1 MSNPPT
7 LSVLTLNVWGLKFI
21 SKDRTPRIAAIAE
34 YLATHADP
42 TAQAGTGFDIVCLQ
56 ECWVQKDFDTIKT
69 ACKDVFPYSRYF
81 HTGAL
86 GSGLAILTKFPII
99 SAQALPYSLSGL
111 PLAVI
116 AGDFFVNKAAGSVAI
131 LHPELGEVEI
141 WNTHMHAAGEGGPQT
156 QQAHRMAQAWQLA
169 NAIRAAAERG
179 RYVIATGDF
188 NSSPQSLP
196 IAILRDQGC
205 LLDSWLMS
213 HPESLTAAVPQTDE
227 EGIQVHGM
235 TVDNLLNSYSAGKP
249 LVDEAKKW
257 KGKRLDYIFYRGP
270 DVARRRPLMWTF
282 KGKGNQGGKAPYHD
296 HDTPGSHHV
305 GSNANDHVRH
315 LEEGPPIAES
325 MESAPILTCQSC
337 RVVLTDLV
345 PGKPYSYSDH
355 FGLLA
360 TFAVLPPDAV
370 NDPLTNPEAP
380 QHRPLPTDYNNTA
393 PLVQIASNE
402 ASASQPD
409 VSRTKQES
417 SSRQTAI
424 NAFFNS
430 PTKAETIRNAIDVLN
445 LYSGISAR
453 NSRFQLRLFG
463 LSICAALALT
473 ISSAWQPKSY
483 IQPIWTLLGVATG
496 ALGATMLYVGFV
508 WGRWEANLLKE
519 IIAQMELDQAVAEL
533 EIEARR

>member
-1 MSNPPT
+1 
-7 LSVLTLNVWGLKFI
+7 
-21 SKDRTPRIAAIAE
+21 
-34 YLATHADP
+34 
-42 TAQAGTGFDIVCLQ
+42 
-56 ECWVQKDFDTIKT
+56 
-69 ACKDVFPYSRYF
+69 
-81 HTGAL
+81 
-86 GSGLAILTKFPII
+86 
-99 SAQALPYSLSGL
+99 
-111 PLAVI
+111 
-116 AGDFFVNKAAGSVAI
+116 
-131 LHPELGEVEI
+131 
-141 WNTHMHAAGEGGPQT
+141 
-156 QQAHRMAQAWQLA
+156 
-169 NAIRAAAERG
+169 
-179 RYVIATGDF
+179 
-188 NSSPQSLP
+188 
-196 IAILRDQGC
+196 
-205 LLDSWLMS
+205 MS
-213 HPESLTAAVPQTDE
+213 HPESLTAAIPQTDE
-227 EGIQVHGM
+227 EGIHVHGM

-282 KGKGNQGGKAPYHD
+282 KGKGKPAGKAPYHD
-296 HDTPGSHHV
+296 HDVPGSHQV
-305 GSNANDHVRH
+305 GSNADDHVRH

-325 MESAPILTCQSC
+325 MESAPILSCQSC

-355 FGLLA
+355 FGLLS
-360 TFAVLPPDAV
+360 TFAILPPDAV

-402 ASASQPD
+402 ASAADPET
-409 VSRTKQES
+409 SRTKQQS
-417 SSRQTAI
+417 STRQTAI

-430 PTKAETIRNAIDVLN
+430 PTKAETIRNAIDILN

-463 LSICAALALT
+463 LSIFAALALT

-483 IQPIWTLLGVATG
+483 IQPIWTLLGVAAG

-519 IIAQMELDQAVAEL
+519 IIAQMELDQAVADL
-533 EIEARR
+533 EIEARQ

>member
-1 MSNPPT
+1 
-7 LSVLTLNVWGLKFI
+7 
-21 SKDRTPRIAAIAE
+21 
-34 YLATHADP
+34 
-42 TAQAGTGFDIVCLQ
+42 
-56 ECWVQKDFDTIKT
+56 
-69 ACKDVFPYSRYF
+69 
-81 HTGAL
+81 
-86 GSGLAILTKFPII
+86 
-99 SAQALPYSLSGL
+99 
-111 PLAVI
+111 
-116 AGDFFVNKAAGSVAI
+116 
-131 LHPELGEVEI
+131 
-141 WNTHMHAAGEGGPQT
+141 
-156 QQAHRMAQAWQLA
+156 
-169 NAIRAAAERG
+169 
-179 RYVIATGDF
+179 
-188 NSSPQSLP
+188 
-196 IAILRDQGC
+196 
-205 LLDSWLMS
+205 MS

-282 KGKGNQGGKAPYHD
+282 KGKGNRGGKAPYHD

-463 LSICAALALT
+463 LSIFAALALT

>member
-1 MSNPPT
+1 MSDSTSSHT

-34 YLATHADP
+34 YLATHAEATSHP
-42 TAQAGTGFDIVCLQ
+42 GTGFDIVCLQ
-56 ECWVQKDFDTIKT
+56 ECWVQKDFETIK
-69 ACKDVFPYSRYF
+69 ARCKIVFPYSS
-81 HTGAL
+81 GAL
-86 GSGLAILTKFPII
+86 GSGLAILTRYPII

-116 AGDFFVNKAAGSVAI
+116 AGDFFVNKAAGNVVI
-131 LHPELGEVEI
+131 LHPELGEVEV

-179 RYVIATGDF
+179 RYVIASGDF

-205 LLDSWLMS
+205 ILDSWLMT
-213 HPESLTAAVPQTDE
+213 HPESLTASVPETDE
-227 EGIQVHGM
+227 DGIRYHGM
-235 TVDNLLNSYSAGKP
+235 TCDNYINSYSAGKP

-270 DVARRRPLMWTF
+270 DVARRRPLVWSF
-282 KGKGNQGGKAPYHD
+282 KGRGNHSGDGRYHD
-296 HDTPGSHHV
+296 DKSGRPSH
-305 GSNANDHVRH
+305 GTNFDDHVRH
-315 LEEGPPIAES
+315 LEEGPPIAKS
-325 MESAPILTCQSC
+325 MESAPILSCQSC

-345 PGKPYSYSDH
+345 PGQSFSYSDH

-360 TFAVLPPDAV
+360 TFAILPADKA

-380 QHRPLPTDYNNTA
+380 QHRPLPTEHEGTA
-393 PLVQIASNE
+393 PLVQIASNQ
-402 ASASQPD
+402 ASGSGSQ
-409 VSRTKQES
+409 VLRTKQEA
-417 SSRQTAI
+417 SSRQTAV
-424 NAFFNS
+424 NAFLHS
-430 PTKAETIRNAIDVLN
+430 PTKAETIRTAIDILN
-445 LYSGISAR
+445 LYSRISAR
-453 NSRFQLRLFG
+453 NSKFQLRLFG
-463 LSICAALALT
+463 FSIFASVAL
-473 ISSAWQPKSY
+473 IVSSAWQPKSY
-483 IQPIWTLLGVATG
+483 IQPIWTLLGVAAG

-519 IIAQMELDQAVAEL
+519 VIDQMELDQAVAEL